1 MFLFSPALRF
11 HGVSRNLILFGI
23 LTMLLKPV
31 EVGQWVSTHELK
43 KREDVHAPHGH
54 VSQKSVSQAGNHG
67 SFK

>member
-1 MFLFSPALRF
+1 
-11 HGVSRNLILFGI
+11 
-23 LTMLLKPV
+23 MLLKPV